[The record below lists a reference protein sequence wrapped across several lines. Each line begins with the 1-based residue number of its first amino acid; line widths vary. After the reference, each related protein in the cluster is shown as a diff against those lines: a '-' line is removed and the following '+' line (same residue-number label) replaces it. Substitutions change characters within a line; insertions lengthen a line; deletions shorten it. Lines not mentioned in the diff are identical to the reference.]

1 MISAMKRAMLILI
14 PVMLLTACQ
23 KKNSFRINGNITGDR
38 QDMIYL
44 KRINIDTPLLT
55 DSSKVNKKGR
65 FAFKVRSS
73 EPDFYQ
79 LGYSDSEFI
88 TLLAGPG
95 EKISIAFEGTS
106 LFEDYSLAG
115 SDGSEQVRML
125 DQRLNITKKSL
136 DSLRVLY
143 DKASLEDGFEE
154 RGPQL
159 EAAFADLIKSL
170 RRKNI
175 EFIVTNLTSMASLKA
190 LYQKIDD
197 DTYVLYD
204 TRDLQYMKILADSLG
219 RYYPGSKHVQAL
231 TRDLKTGLDQF
242 YRRQLL
248 EIADQFPETKLDP
261 ELTDV
266 NGRRIALSSLRGKIV
281 LLTFWSFSSREC
293 ITDNLQ
299 LKEFYRRYSRNGFE
313 IYQINIDEDEDAW
326 KRAVRFDELPWI
338 SVREDDPR
346 DLLNARLFNVRSV
359 PANFLFDRNGEI
371 IGSNLRGR
379 ALQIKLDQL
388 FNN

>member
-14 PVMLLTACQ
+14 PVMLMTACQ
-23 KKNSFRINGNITGDR
+23 KKNSFRINGNITGDK

-44 KRINIDTPLLT
+44 KRINIDTPLLI

-65 FAFKVRSS
+65 FAFKVRSA

-95 EKISIAFEGTS
+95 EKIGITFEGTS

-115 SDGSEQVRML
+115 SEGSEQVRML

-175 EFIVTNLTSMASLKA
+175 EFIITNLTSMASLKA

-231 TRDLKTGLDQF
+231 TRNLKTGLDQF

-248 EIADQFPETKLDP
+248 EIADQIPETRLDP

-281 LLTFWSFSSREC
+281 LLTFWSVSSREC

-359 PANFLFDRNGEI
+359 PANFLFDRNGGI